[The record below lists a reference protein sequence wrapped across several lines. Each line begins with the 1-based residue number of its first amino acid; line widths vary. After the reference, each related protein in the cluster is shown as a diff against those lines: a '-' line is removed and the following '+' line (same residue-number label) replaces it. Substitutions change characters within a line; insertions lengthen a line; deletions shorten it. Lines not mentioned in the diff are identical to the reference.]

1 MTISL
6 QLPKSIPPK
15 FKELSINFKTKTD
28 GGWITTQ
35 ILPASNNKN
44 DEAIILDF
52 DYAKS
57 EDLTIDKLNEYLDE
71 SHAHTK
77 KIFNEVIT
85 KEYLQVMRG
94 EVI

>member
-1 MTISL
+1 M
-6 QLPKSIPPK
+6 
-15 FKELSINFKTKTD
+15 
-28 GGWITTQ
+28 
-35 ILPASNNKN
+35 
-44 DEAIILDF
+44 DF

-57 EDLTIDKLNEYLDE
+57 EDLTMDKLNEYLDE

-94 EVI
+94 EAIYLMSTFTSPGSRPRYKLEIVHLE